1 MAGEC
6 AGRSLVLLS
15 FLAVGA
21 AFSGVLNSSD
31 KDVFNDDTEQVKLAE
46 DGTAEPWKHIADN
59 LHPNLYFDPVDVPLL
74 RQRSTS
80 THGHLFKVI
89 RVAVVTMLSNANLY
103 LPPARHED
111 FASKWNEIYGNNLP
125 PLALYCLIC
134 PEDGAARQF
143 LLRYMDR
150 MAEYPNWTV
159 TSAPNDEVPAAHSLT
174 GFATAYDF
182 IYTSLDARRRVGYLK
197 KIRSATEEIYE
208 VSKHRGW
215 GKQFLQNHQTTN
227 ILAILTG
234 AIVAGEHNDPETML
248 WKQVCVNYMEKTM
261 FLLNHIVDGSL
272 DEGVAYGSYTAK
284 SITQYVFLAQRHFNI
299 DNTQNNWL
307 RAHFWFYYA
316 TLLPGFQRTVGIADS
331 NYNWF
336 YGPESQLVFLDSFVL
351 ENGTGNWLAQQI
363 RKHRPKDGPMGQSS
377 AQRWTTLHTEY
388 IWYNAHLTPQPPAGY
403 GEAKMHV
410 FSNWGVVTYGAGM
423 PSGQGNTFV
432 SFKSGKLGGRAV
444 YDIVHAKPYSWV
456 EGWSSFNPGHEHP
469 DQNSFTFA
477 PNGQVFVSEALYG
490 PKYSYLNN
498 VLVFG
503 PSPTSQCN
511 EPWEGQLGEC
521 AKWLRWADK
530 EVGDTAGEVIAA
542 SSHQDAMFV
551 SGESVGA
558 YSSAMKLKSV
568 YRALVLLNSQT
579 LLVVDHVEKREDSP
593 LNALSAFFHNL
604 DIDFKYVPHR
614 LADRFNGALMDVWD
628 AHYKIFW
635 VDNQGASPPGR
646 IQEAEQAAEFKKR
659 WTQFINVTF
668 PMRGTVTRVAYVLH
682 GPYVKVSDCKFVE
695 ESKNGLKLSVV
706 INDTENIVSVATNY
720 KDIGAR
726 LSYLGFGGHA
736 KVENEHQV
744 TRFGVG
750 TQLVPKQSAA
760 DRSVFDFGFVVNL
773 IAGATLCVAIGFL
786 TLQRKFYACFS
797 KLMRYTLISVLLLWI
812 VELLFVS
819 NSCNQLL
826 CGVKWKGAADRGG
839 GGAGTPR
846 APSDSRPF
854 PLPTVVITTLPG
866 FGAEIL
872 KHLFYNT
879 SDFVYLRVP
888 TEHLDVPETEYEFD
902 SLADACEWSKADARG
917 GRFRVIQG
925 WFHSLIRNTRLHL
938 QNIQLD
944 EASRTRPGQGGDSS
958 RRSKRKRSRRK
969 EPLAEPRGPGKGS
982 LERDAEYIREL
993 RRHVGR
999 YQSAC
1004 VVLSLSSGSWP
1015 LKLPFVQEVVG
1026 PSLRA
1031 INVVRDPRAWI
1042 YLMLYNGK
1050 PSLYSLKNIPQHLA
1064 LIFQEDGSRVGCAGF
1079 APEFRALRQML
1090 ARADTDPVPLL
1101 SHLWLA
1107 HTAATLRVS
1116 GDLSE
1121 GTYLQVRFEDVVHFP
1136 EETARRIHSHLG
1148 VPVTPTALNQLMFTT
1163 STNLYSL
1170 MYEGD
1175 VSPASI
1181 NVWKQNMPYSDIKLI
1196 EDTCWSVMKRLGYS
1210 RFTS

>member
-1 MAGEC
+1 MAAEC
-6 AGRSLVLLS
+6 IGRSLVLLS
-15 FLAVGA
+15 FLAVGV
-21 AFSGVLNSSD
+21 AFSGVFNASD
-31 KDVFNDDTEQVKLAE
+31 KDVFNDDTEQVRLAE
-46 DGTAEPWKHIADN
+46 DSTTAQWKHIADN
-59 LHPNLYFDPVDVPLL
+59 LHPNLYFDPVDIQLL
-74 RQRSTS
+74 RQRSTT
-80 THGHLFKVI
+80 THSHLFKVI
-89 RVAVVTMLSNANLY
+89 RVAVMTMLSNGNLY
-103 LPPARHED
+103 LPPARHEE
-111 FASKWNEIYGNNLP
+111 FTSKWNEIYGNNLP

-134 PEDGAARQF
+134 PEDGAALQF
-143 LLRYMDR
+143 LLKYMDR
-150 MAEYPNWTV
+150 MAEYPNWMV
-159 TSAPNDEVPAAHSLT
+159 TSAPNDEVPTAHSLT

-182 IYTSLDARRRVGYLK
+182 IYTALDAQRRVSYLK
-197 KIRSATEEIYE
+197 KIRSATDELYE
-208 VSKHRGW
+208 LSKYRGW

-234 AIVAGEHNDPETML
+234 AVVAGEHNDPETMI

-307 RAHFWFYYA
+307 KAHFWFYYA

-388 IWYNAHLTPQPPAGY
+388 IWYNAHLAPQPPPGY
-403 GEAKMHV
+403 GKAKLHV

-423 PSGQGNTFV
+423 PNSQGNTFV

-498 VLVFG
+498 VLVFA

-511 EPWEGQLGEC
+511 GPWEGQLGEC

-530 EVGDTAGEVIAA
+530 EVGDTAGEVIAT

-551 SGESVGA
+551 SGESVAA

-579 LLVVDHVEKREDSP
+579 LLVVDHVEKRDDSP
-593 LNALSAFFHNL
+593 LDTLSAFFHNL

-614 LADRFNGALMDVWD
+614 VMDKYNGALMDVWD

-635 VDNQGASPPGR
+635 FDNQGSSPPGR

-668 PMRGTVTRVAYVLH
+668 PMRSTVSRVAYVLH
-682 GPYVKVSDCKFVE
+682 GPYVKVSNCKFVE
-695 ESKNGLKLSVV
+695 DSKNGVRLSLI
-706 INDTENIVSVATNY
+706 INNTENIVSIATNY
-720 KDIGAR
+720 KDVGAR

-736 KVENEHQV
+736 KVENEHQI

-750 TQLVPKQSAA
+750 TQLVPKQNAVEQ
-760 DRSVFDFGFVVNL
+760 SVFDFGFVVNL
-773 IAGATLCVAIGFL
+773 IAGVTLCVAIGFL
-786 TLQRKFYACFS
+786 TLRRKFYVCD
-797 KLMRYTLISVLLLWI
+797 
-812 VELLFVS
+812 
-819 NSCNQLL
+819 QLL
-826 CGVKWKGAADRGG
+826 CGVKWKGTADRGA
-839 GGAGTPR
+839 GAPR
-846 APSDSRPF
+846 TLSDPHPF

-872 KHLFYNT
+872 QHLFYNS
-879 SDFVYLRVP
+879 SDFVYIRVP
-888 TEHLDVPETEYEFD
+888 TEHLDIPETEFEFD
-902 SLADACEWSKADARG
+902 SLLDACEWSKADARG
-917 GRFRVIQG
+917 GHFKVIQG
-925 WFHSLIRNTRLHL
+925 WFHSLVRNTKLHL

-944 EASRTRPGQGGDSS
+944 EASRTRSAQAADSS
-958 RRSKRKRSRRK
+958 RRKRKRSRRK
-969 EPLAEPRGPGKGS
+969 EPLAEQRGPGKGS

-993 RRHVGR
+993 RRHVAQ
-999 YQSAC
+999 YQSASA
-1004 VVLSLSSGSWP
+1004 VLSLSSGSWA
-1015 LKLPFVQEVVG
+1015 LKLPFVQEVIG
-1026 PSLRA
+1026 PSLRV
-1031 INVVRDPRAWI
+1031 INTVRDPRAWI
-1042 YLMLYNGK
+1042 YLMLYNSK

-1064 LIFQEDGSRVGCAGF
+1064 LIFKEDSSRGRCAGF
-1079 APEFRALRQML
+1079 APEFQPLQRLL
-1090 ARADTDPVPLL
+1090 ARSESDPVLL
-1101 SHLWLA
+1101 LAHLWLA

-1116 GDLSE
+1116 RDLPES
-1121 GTYLQVRFEDVVHFP
+1121 TYLQVRFEDVVHFP
-1136 EETARRIHSHLG
+1136 EETAKHIHSHLG
-1148 VPVTPTALNQLMFTT
+1148 VPVSPASLNQLMFTT
-1163 STNLYSL
+1163 STNLFSL
-1170 MYEGD
+1170 KEARSRVTPDLSESLAFGNSKTRT
-1175 VSPASI
+1175 SP
-1181 NVWKQNMPYSDIKLI
+1181 
-1196 EDTCWSVMKRLGYS
+1196 SVKSAG
-1210 RFTS
+1210 TT